1 MQVLRSCLPKHLDL
15 FAIYTILANKISRH
29 EKKALN
35 TEQPPFFAILGNRVS
50 KAVSKGLIFR
60 MFRQSEKI
68 RKAEN
73 PDTNQWFSAFN
84 LASLAGFEPTAFRL
98 GGERSILLSY
108 RDLYEIEL
116 VTITFGFELIG

>member
-1 MQVLRSCLPKHLDL
+1 MQVLRSCLQSTSICLQ
-15 FAIYTILANKISRH
+15 IYTILANKISRH

-73 PDTNQWFSAFN
+73 PDKS
-84 LASLAGFEPTAFRL
+84 RL
-98 GGERSILLSY
+98 NS
-108 RDLYEIEL
+108 DK
-116 VTITFGFELIG
+116 

>member
-1 MQVLRSCLPKHLDL
+1 MQVLRSCLQSTSICLQ
-15 FAIYTILANKISRH
+15 IYTILANKISRH

-35 TEQPPFFAILGNRVS
+35 TEQPPFFTILGNRVS

-73 PDTNQWFSAFN
+73 PDKSM
-84 LASLAGFEPTAFRL
+84 
-98 GGERSILLSY
+98 
-108 RDLYEIEL
+108 
-116 VTITFGFELIG
+116 VFGV

>member
-1 MQVLRSCLPKHLDL
+1 MQVLRSCLQSTSICLQ
-15 FAIYTILANKISRH
+15 IYTILANKISRH

-60 MFRQSEKI
+60 ILGNRVSKAVSKGLIFRMFRQSEKI

-73 PDTNQWFSAFN
+73 PDNT
-84 LASLAGFEPTAFRL
+84 RL
-98 GGERSILLSY
+98 
-108 RDLYEIEL
+108 
-116 VTITFGFELIG
+116 

>member
-1 MQVLRSCLPKHLDL
+1 MQVLRSCLQSASICLQ
-15 FAIYTILANKISRH
+15 IYTILANKISRH

-73 PDTNQWFSAFN
+73 PDKSWFSAFN
-84 LASLAGFEPTAFRL
+84 LASLARFERAAFRL

-108 RDLYEIEL
+108 RDIKK
-116 VTITFGFELIG
+116 I

>member
-1 MQVLRSCLPKHLDL
+1 MQVLRSCLQSTSICLQ
-15 FAIYTILANKISRH
+15 IYTILANKISRH

-73 PDTNQWFSAFN
+73 PDKSKVFGLFAGVPGGIRTHG
-84 LASLAGFEPTAFRL
+84 LSL
-98 GGERSILLSY
+98 RSRPDTTSGSGI
-108 RDLYEIEL
+108 
-116 VTITFGFELIG
+116 

>member
-1 MQVLRSCLPKHLDL
+1 M
-15 FAIYTILANKISRH
+15 
-29 EKKALN
+29 N

-73 PDTNQWFSAFN
+73 PKTLINQWFSAFN